1 MILSFIIS
9 FTSQA
14 NVPATIGTDGGGKN
28 LCDRS
33 YVIMCFTDCEF
44 VPVHHQQK
52 CFTEYLRSQNVPGS
66 EFTTCIPLKGPY
78 CQGYSFIVLCICCL
92 KIYFCVGDIQIL
104 PLQSHQ
110 GSSR

>member
-9 FTSQA
+9 FTFQA

-33 YVIMCFTDCEF
+33 YVIMCS
-44 VPVHHQQK
+44 
-52 CFTEYLRSQNVPGS
+52 TEYLRSQNVPGS

-78 CQGYSFIVLCICCL
+78 CQGYSFIVLCICCI

>member
-33 YVIMCFTDCEF
+33 YVIMCS
-44 VPVHHQQK
+44 
-52 CFTEYLRSQNVPGS
+52 TEYLRSQNVPGS
-66 EFTTCIPLKGPY
+66 EFATCIPLKGPY

-92 KIYFCVGDIQIL
+92 KIYFYVGDIQIL